1 MWREVLKDLGGW
13 FLMSVIAGGIVL
25 LAAMATAEAATAF
38 LIKQQDKGYGRVT
51 CIYRGQDGYR
61 HTVLLEQGPCPQTIE
76 VD

>member
-1 MWREVLKDLGGW
+1 MWPQVLKELGGW
-13 FLMSVIAGGIVL
+13 LLVGFVTIGIML
-25 LAAMATAEAATAF
+25 LLTMATAEAATAF